1 MIILFMAPHLI
12 RTEGAFSSLQMLA
25 FITSTHA
32 CKHTVVHMCA
42 YLCRCA
48 HSGMHVCVPPKP
60 RHVCTQT
67 LVHRLELY
75 ALLVKGWWKKEER
88 YTKLEE
94 VKKKRETVLTERRWD
109 MDHTAHSFNT
119 KYLHQEQRVL
129 LKLLCVVHVR
139 SSFSQ
144 FIFLGLFHLV
154 ILTSSCSLL
163 LFSILII
170 VIIIK

>member
-1 MIILFMAPHLI
+1 MAPHLI
-12 RTEGAFSSLQMLA
+12 RAEGAFNGLQMLA

-32 CKHTVVHMCA
+32 RKHTVVCMCA

-75 ALLVKGWWKKEER
+75 ALLVKGWWKEEER
-88 YTKLEE
+88 STKLEE
-94 VKKKRETVLTERRWD
+94 VEKKRETVLTERRWD
-109 MDHTAHSFNT
+109 MDHTAHSFNP

-163 LFSILII
+163 LLFSILII